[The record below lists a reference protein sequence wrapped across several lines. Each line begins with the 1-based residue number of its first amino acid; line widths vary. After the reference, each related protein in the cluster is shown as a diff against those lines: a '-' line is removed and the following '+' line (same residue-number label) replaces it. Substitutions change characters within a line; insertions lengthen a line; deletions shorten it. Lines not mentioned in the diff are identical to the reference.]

1 MPGDGSG
8 SCKSPP
14 AGQSRDE
21 AGEEAQLFRQF
32 AENLPTLAW
41 IANADGY
48 ITWYNRRWHDYC
60 GTTPEQ
66 MEGWG
71 WQSVHDPDE
80 LPRVLEQW
88 QRSIATGLPTEM
100 TFPLLGADGVF
111 RPFLTRIEPWRDKDG
126 NVIRWFGINTD
137 ISRRTTAERQVRESD
152 ARLRAL
158 ADNLPGGA
166 VYQLSTGRDGHD
178 RRFLYLSQGYERLT
192 GVPPEAVLADPNIAY
207 DMALPEYR
215 ELVAAAEA
223 EAIASRSVLDIET
236 RFRRA
241 DGEVRWCRIISA
253 PREQEDG
260 SLVWDGLEIDTTD
273 RKRLEDD
280 LRSLNDSLEKRVEE
294 RTAELLEAQEALRQ
308 SQKLEAMGQLT
319 GGVAHDFNNLLAPII
334 GGLDLLQRSG
344 MGGER
349 EQRLIEGA
357 MQSAE
362 RAKTLVQRLLA
373 FARRQPLQ
381 AKRVDVATL
390 VQGMADLIASTCGP
404 QVHVVVKLP
413 PDLPPAKADPNQLEL
428 AILNLSVNARDAM
441 PDGGTLNIAATAE
454 TVPVHD
460 RSTLAAGDYVR
471 LSVGDTGTGMDEGTM
486 ARAVEPFF
494 STKGIGK
501 GTGLGLSMAHGLAQQ
516 LGGALLLSSK
526 PGLGTC
532 VELWLPVSREGLAN
546 AGQGGRTR
554 EAGGEAGCV
563 LLVDDEVLVRSSTAE
578 MLRELGYEVVE
589 AGSGEEALRL
599 IELQKVEMVVTDHLM
614 PGITG
619 TDLAHRIRS
628 RSPRLPVLIISGY
641 ADLDRI
647 SPELPRLSKPFRQ
660 KDLAEALSAAKAG
673 LVAGYPA

>member
-1 MPGDGSG
+1 
-8 SCKSPP
+8 
-14 AGQSRDE
+14 
-21 AGEEAQLFRQF
+21 
-32 AENLPTLAW
+32 
-41 IANADGY
+41 
-48 ITWYNRRWHDYC
+48 
-60 GTTPEQ
+60 
-66 MEGWG
+66 
-71 WQSVHDPDE
+71 
-80 LPRVLEQW
+80 
-88 QRSIATGLPTEM
+88 
-100 TFPLLGADGVF
+100 
-111 RPFLTRIEPWRDKDG
+111 
-126 NVIRWFGINTD
+126 
-137 ISRRTTAERQVRESD
+137 
-152 ARLRAL
+152 
-158 ADNLPGGA
+158 
-166 VYQLSTGRDGHD
+166 
-178 RRFLYLSQGYERLT
+178 
-192 GVPPEAVLADPNIAY
+192 
-207 DMALPEYR
+207 MALPEYR

-344 MGGER
+344 LGGER

-381 AKRVDVATL
+381 EKRVDVATL

-441 PDGGTLNIAATAE
+441 PDGGTLTIAATAE

-460 RSTLAAGDYVR
+460 RSKLAAGDYVR

-546 AGQGGRTR
+546 TGQGRRDR
-554 EAGGEAGCV
+554 EAGGAAGCV

-599 IELQKVEMVVTDHLM
+599 IELQRVEIVVTDHLM

-673 LVAGYPA
+673 LVTGYPA